1 MARSLL
7 KWGVQ
12 RRSLR
17 EPLLEST
24 AQRTQTGMSKLPLS
38 DQRLHEI
45 VLALDNIR
53 RETGFERHNQIGKL
67 LFEQIFA
74 SDPNSHTRDAELESQ
89 PRQLSFR
96 KLAGLLRGKISKSE
110 LHRSLRVYL
119 LCQKLDFVP
128 TSGRLTTSHV
138 EAVLGLEA
146 ELQDQ
151 LLRTAHEQGL
161 TVRQLRQLSRNPAA
175 ARVSARGIHLGSLAR
190 KASRHGQR
198 TLEAFAPLLRDI
210 PADSANLPP
219 ADMANLMKCVET
231 LETTCAQ
238 LRHSIASNSC
248 ESPAEP
254 NAQAAIAVGA

>member
-1 MARSLL
+1 M
-7 KWGVQ
+7 
-12 RRSLR
+12 
-17 EPLLEST
+17 
-24 AQRTQTGMSKLPLS
+24 GMSNLPLS
-38 DQRLHEI
+38 DQRLHDI
-45 VLALDNIR
+45 VLSLDNIR

-67 LFEQIFA
+67 LFEQVFA
-74 SDPNSHTRDAELESQ
+74 SEGGSAELQSQ

-96 KLAGLLRGKISKSE
+96 KLAGLLHGKISKSE

-119 LCQKLDFVP
+119 LCQKLDFVS

-146 ELQDQ
+146 EMQDQ

-175 ARVSARGIHLGSLAR
+175 ARVSARGIQLASLAR

-198 TLEAFAPLLRDI
+198 TLAAFEPLLRDI
-210 PADSANLPP
+210 PAESASLPS
-219 ADMANLMKCVET
+219 ADMASLMKCVET

-238 LRHSIASNSC
+238 LRQSIASNSC
-248 ESPAEP
+248 EAPLEP
-254 NAQAAIAVGA
+254 NAQGAMAVGA